1 MLGYGATIHEC
12 EPVLAAREET
22 CKKVLPHDPL
32 LIGGDSPFEHNPGPD
47 LKHCQLLCTAEP
59 NPPPPAPPILACSLF
74 CVVGCGVRDW

>member
-1 MLGYGATIHEC
+1 MKKDAVLGYGATIHEC

-47 LKHCQLLCTAEP
+47 LHPRSVQPSHGRLPRL
-59 NPPPPAPPILACSLF
+59 PATP
-74 CVVGCGVRDW
+74 